1 MLGSSRKIISIPSFG
16 GKGCGLRLAQP
27 AFKVTVFGVAAVPAI
42 KPSCR
47 ALRHNFSA
55 SAEGVVAEVA
65 TACVGVWVVDVTF
78 GGVALGFGVATF
90 ATVPPLFPAGMST
103 KAAVSAAFARK
114 LAAAFSASAALFNDS
129 MRLNQYSRT
138 IS

>member
-55 SAEGVVAEVA
+55 SAEGVVAEVEA
-65 TACVGVWVVDVTF
+65 VRFAFEVCGVVVAVGCVCAAPVAGVAVFACV
-78 GGVALGFGVATF
+78 A
-90 ATVPPLFPAGMST
+90 
-103 KAAVSAAFARK
+103 
-114 LAAAFSASAALFNDS
+114 LAA
-129 MRLNQYSRT
+129 
-138 IS
+138 